1 MKRDKTEEVGEF
13 ELELFEIPYPGRIV
27 GKAVVDASSRM
38 IGVVK
43 TIQLHI
49 PKMNIYLIIRGY
61 DGEDVI
67 PIEAIVSVGS
77 IVRINKTVNN
87 SKEVDF
93 EDIIRFR
100 EEIDS
105 EIRAFVR

>member
-1 MKRDKTEEVGEF
+1 MKRGRTEEMEEI
-13 ELELFEIPYPGRIV
+13 ELELFEIPYPGKIV

-43 TIQLHI
+43 TLQLRI
-49 PKMNIYLIIRGY
+49 PKMKLNLIIRGY
-61 DGEDVI
+61 DSEEVI
-67 PIEAIVSVGS
+67 PIEAVLSVGS
-77 IVRINKTVNN
+77 IIRLNVTVND
-87 SKEVDF
+87 SKEVDI

-105 EIRAFVR
+105 EIRAFVL